1 MQRLPRCR
9 HRTARSELA
18 RRNGNGKNLEKTPSI
33 SLKYRTTTQFSP
45 AQKIQKDNTGV
56 FVPSADRRDTIRESP
71 AVRKGDRNKL
81 SQSRPSSSTAGPVDD
96 DLFAST
102 ARSLPPDSDPDFIV
116 NRAPPPPPNSRR
128 DNPQFNRYLALA
140 NKSPTL
146 RPTRPN
152 PDADQSDT
160 EDMDIEPM
168 DMNNPPPPIVLT
180 GSLAPPAAQE
190 EQQNAPP
197 APDVPIA
204 MPDAPIAAPDA
215 PIATPIAPAAPQG
228 APGANG
234 DGAPMQQDPLAD
246 ADAPMP
252 LVQNI
257 AGDHAALAAA
267 AQQMMQDTQAAQAA
281 AATAQQA
288 AQAAQA
294 ALAAAQQ
301 AAPQQTA
308 AQQAAAQ
315 QAATQ
320 QAVAQQAAAAA
331 AAAQHPPPPAAAGPA
346 PPPIVVPT
354 FQDVKNG
361 QPTHVPQNPHL
372 GTQPTHPP
380 PRSGRGRKSAVP
392 ELPPSQVTTVLNE
405 AARTIVVNFSLGGQ
419 RLMKSLPNLQADVV
433 QVISGLVSAAEFT
446 YHPAIPAVRQ
456 TAGFGSAKYE
466 PPSSAF
472 VTCHNAATYVALAG
486 GQVTYALPGNTTA
499 FHLTT
504 LDDTRMSWVA
514 AILQTNDSRDPTL
527 LVRIARAI
535 IVTGLLE
542 DPTFVQEVDQATQG
556 IAGGTALERAIA
568 NALTVH
574 VKHEQYGTNKPI
586 YVVYRKPCG
595 ANKAANERINEK
607 IRGLTIIGEHAEFV
621 PMSTTSCVICLLD
634 THPAY
639 MCPFVN
645 GPNPWWGPPD
655 QYSKITTGPLSIVP
669 PDEKTPGGG
678 RTPAPRRGGLGGR
691 GGSNA
696 NRGGRNGRRQNGRGR
711 A

>member
-1 MQRLPRCR
+1 M
-9 HRTARSELA
+9 
-18 RRNGNGKNLEKTPSI
+18 
-33 SLKYRTTTQFSP
+33 
-45 AQKIQKDNTGV
+45 
-56 FVPSADRRDTIRESP
+56 
-71 AVRKGDRNKL
+71 
-81 SQSRPSSSTAGPVDD
+81 
-96 DLFAST
+96 
-102 ARSLPPDSDPDFIV
+102 
-116 NRAPPPPPNSRR
+116 
-128 DNPQFNRYLALA
+128 
-140 NKSPTL
+140 
-146 RPTRPN
+146 RPN

-180 GSLAPPAAQE
+180 GGLAPPAAQE

-197 APDVPIA
+197 APDAPIA

-215 PIATPIAPAAPQG
+215 PIAMPVAPAAPQG

-234 DGAPMQQDPLAD
+234 DGAPMQQDPPAD

-252 LVQNI
+252 LVQNT

-267 AQQMMQDTQAAQAA
+267 AQRMMQDAQAAQAA
-281 AATAQQA
+281 AATTQQA
-288 AQAAQA
+288 AQAV
-294 ALAAAQQ
+294 LAAAHW
-301 AAPQQTA
+301 PS
-308 AQQAAAQ
+308 
-315 QAATQ
+315 
-320 QAVAQQAAAAA
+320 
-331 AAAQHPPPPAAAGPA
+331 A
-346 PPPIVVPT
+346 PPPTVVPT

-380 PRSGRGRKSAVP
+380 PALDADRKAPYQSCVGGERPNIVLTNEMMLRGVA
-392 ELPPSQVTTVLNE
+392 PSQVTTVLNE
-405 AARTIVVNFSLGGQ
+405 AARTLVVNFSLGSQ
-419 RLMKSLPNLQADVV
+419 RLVKSLPNLQADAV

-466 PPSSAF
+466 PPTSAF
-472 VTCHNAATYVALAG
+472 VTCHNAATYAALAG

-499 FHLTT
+499 FHLTM
-504 LDDTRMSWVA
+504 LDDMRMSWVA

-527 LVRIARAI
+527 LVRIARVI

-556 IAGGTALERAIA
+556 IAGSTALERAIA

-595 ANKAANERINEK
+595 ANKAANKRINEK

-621 PMSTTSCVICLLD
+621 PMSTTSCIICLLD

-678 RTPAPRRGGLGGR
+678 RAPAPRRGGPGGR
-691 GGSNA
+691 GGSNT
-696 NRGGRNGRRQNGRGR
+696 N
-711 A
+711 